1 MQYLGFLSVP
11 GETVGMVHL
20 LGKTS
25 KEFIPLSSNASF
37 AIGMNV
43 AWGGV
48 SQDKL
53 EKESKKKAIAAL

>member
-1 MQYLGFLSVP
+1 MD
-11 GETVGMVHL
+11 HL

-43 AWGGV
+43 TWGGV

>member
-1 MQYLGFLSVP
+1 MD
-11 GETVGMVHL
+11 HL

-25 KEFIPLSSNASF
+25 KEFIPLSSNASI

-43 AWGGV
+43 TWGGV